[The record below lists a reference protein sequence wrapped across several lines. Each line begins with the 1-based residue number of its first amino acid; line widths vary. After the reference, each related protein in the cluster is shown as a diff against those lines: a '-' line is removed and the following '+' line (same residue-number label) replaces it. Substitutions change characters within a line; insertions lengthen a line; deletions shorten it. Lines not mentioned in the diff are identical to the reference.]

1 MVHGSLALRAPVTR
15 STLVSVVGA
24 AKRRVFDVN
33 LRPPHVDEPAI
44 ASAAAGEAHGC
55 PARPPRDTSRLGT
68 PAASE
73 GSLAAQQRAFVSASL
88 PGAWLIKLNDDEL
101 PELARMLVRES
112 RPPHHAAYPALH
124 PCPRRGHSPRPSLH
138 THAPPLPQGLEAG
151 AVGDD
156 AAERASAAQLAT
168 ATGAAA
174 VCVTRGAKGA
184 ALWVAGGEGEGEWS
198 QHSGFAAAVDA
209 RDTIGAGDSFLASL
223 ILSLLPDE
231 PASPGV
237 RHELDAT
244 DALARACAIGAFR
257 REPAAPLDTRLSP
270 TRPRSAPQAPSSRA
284 CPAPRQSTTLTPSSG
299 SALSRREHD
308 RARRGVAA
316 AARRGQCECR
326 DAQCPRLEPR
336 CECDNEKRARWA

>member
-1 MVHGSLALRAPVTR
+1 MVTPRTPSTSQPRGTCSRRSRRACARRGAASRRGGDHVTIHPCRQALLSAVAAARCVVHGSLALRAPVTR

-44 ASAAAGEAHGC
+44 ASAAAG
-55 PARPPRDTSRLGT
+55 
-68 PAASE
+68 
-73 GSLAAQQRAFVSASL
+73 
-88 PGAWLIKLNDDEL
+88 AWLIKLNDDEL
-101 PELARMLVRES
+101 PELARML
-112 RPPHHAAYPALH
+112 
-124 PCPRRGHSPRPSLH
+124 
-138 THAPPLPQGLEAG
+138 GLEAG

-244 DALARACAIGAFR
+244 DALARACAIGAFVASMPGATPKHDADAIER
-257 REPAAPLDTRLSP
+257 IRAFAP
-270 TRPRSAPQAPSSRA
+270 
-284 CPAPRQSTTLTPSSG
+284 
-299 SALSRREHD
+299 
-308 RARRGVAA
+308 
-316 AARRGQCECR
+316 
-326 DAQCPRLEPR
+326 
-336 CECDNEKRARWA
+336 